1 MMDVPLDSE
10 PSQLLFTD
18 GVAGRDI
25 TVDEW
30 AQLIEMSQSEGW
42 KVYMDLKR
50 CALEINAR
58 DGLDPLMPDDARY
71 PCCVTHSN
79 IERDLSFF
87 DDMKM
92 IIAGTELPGGS
103 QKA

>member
-1 MMDVPLDSE
+1 MNDDLQEDE
-10 PSQLLFTD
+10 PSQLLFTN

-25 TVDEW
+25 TVEEW
-30 AQLIEMSQSEGW
+30 DKLLEMSQSAGW
-42 KVYMDLKR
+42 RIYMDLKR